1 MFQRSLSSYF
11 HYFNTHFKNKEMKL
25 KIGFLAIALFAGVV
39 MANAQGGGGQR
50 RTPEERTKRVV
61 DTLNTVFKLES
72 AVSTQVQTTFMDY
85 YKEQDKLRETM
96 MSNGGQ
102 FDREAFQKLTT
113 DRDEK
118 LKKSL
123 TADQFKKYKE
133 EIEPAMMPR
142 RRQQQ

>member
-1 MFQRSLSSYF
+1 
-11 HYFNTHFKNKEMKL
+11 MKL

-39 MANAQGGGGQR
+39 MANAQGGGNGQR

-96 MSNGGQ
+96 MNNGGQ
-102 FDREAFQKLTT
+102 FDREAFQKLAN